1 MILFGSFSKFF
12 QDFHLCENRF
22 VRLLPDL
29 FKISNKISCQVII
42 LFYLRNTS
50 TGQSAM
56 GSGVMN
62 MIKTCKLNN
71 CYQIDLN

>member
-1 MILFGSFSKFF
+1 MFF
-12 QDFHLCENRF
+12 QDFPLCENIF

-29 FKISNKISCQVII
+29 FKIFNCEVTI
-42 LFYLRNTS
+42 LFYLRNTN

-62 MIKTCKLNN
+62 MTKSW
-71 CYQIDLN
+71 